1 MKQFIIVGG
10 GIGGLAMA
18 NCLQSQGLDF
28 DLYEQAAQLTE
39 VGAGIGMSK
48 SALDILEKI
57 GVSEIV
63 KQSGSFIKYA
73 CIKDKNLDLI
83 REIPVELDSICIH
96 RARLIEILG
105 QNISSKNV
113 HLNKRV
119 KSIDEQ
125 AEFVNVYFSDGT
137 TVQGQSLIVADG
149 INSVIRKKYF
159 PLIKIRYANQ
169 VIWRGIT
176 KLKLPEYYNN
186 RFVEVWSDSKRFLF
200 VPMDH
205 EYVFWLAV
213 KSGKPGGK
221 DDPGTIKN
229 DILKDFSNFNKVVKD
244 LIVNSDNFIRN
255 DIADLDNSKRTWFKG
270 RVVFVGDAIHA
281 TTPNLAQGACQAIE
295 DAYTLSKCLKV
306 NFTDLSKAFSIYQG
320 LREDKAMFV
329 VNTSWKIGK
338 MAHTN
343 NSFLQYCYKKFWQL
357 APAGL
362 FKKQEQKIN
371 DLSYTERII
380 HIDT

>member
-73 CIKDKNLDLI
+73 CLKDENLDLI
-83 REIPVELDSICIH
+83 RELPVELDSICIH

-105 QNISSKNV
+105 GNIPSTKV

-119 KSIDEQ
+119 KSMDEQ
-125 AEFVNVYFSDGT
+125 TDFVNVDFEDGT
-137 TVQGQSLIVADG
+137 SVQGQCLIVADG
-149 INSVIRKKYF
+149 INSVIRKKHF
-159 PLIKIRYANQ
+159 PEIKIRYANQ
-169 VIWRGIT
+169 LIWRGIS
-176 KLKLPEYYNN
+176 KIKLPEYYNN
-186 RFVEVWSDSKRFLF
+186 RFVEIWSNNKRFLF

-205 EYVFWLAV
+205 ENVFWLAV
-213 KSGKPGGK
+213 KRGKPGGK
-221 DDPGTIKN
+221 DDTVTIKN
-229 DILKDFSNFNKVVKD
+229 NFLHDFSNFNPIVKD
-244 LIVNSDNFIRN
+244 LIGNSNNFIRN
-255 DIADLDNSKRTWFKG
+255 DLADLGSTKRTWFKG

-295 DAYTLSKCLKV
+295 DAYILSKCLKAY
-306 NFTDLSKAFSIYQG
+306 FPDLLKAFGTYQG
-320 LREDKAMFV
+320 LREEKAMYV
-329 VNTSWKIGK
+329 VNTSWRLGM

-343 NSFLQYCYKKFWQL
+343 NNFLQYCFKKFWQL
-357 APAGL
+357 APAAV

-371 DLSYTERII
+371 DLSYAEAIIPTEG
-380 HIDT
+380 

>member
-1 MKQFIIVGG
+1 MKQFIIAGG

-18 NCLQSQGLDF
+18 NCLQSQNLDF
-28 DLYEQAAQLTE
+28 DLYEQAPQLTE

-57 GVSEIV
+57 GVSELV

-73 CIKDKNLDLI
+73 CLKNENLDLV
-83 REIPVELDSICIH
+83 RELPVELDSICIH

-105 QNISSKNV
+105 QNIPSSKV

-119 KSIDEQ
+119 KSVDEQ
-125 AEFVNVYFSDGT
+125 TDFVNVHFEDGT
-137 TVQGQSLIVADG
+137 TVQGQCLIVADG

-159 PLIKIRYANQ
+159 PQIKIRYANQ

-176 KLKLPEYYNN
+176 KLKLPEYYHN
-186 RFVEVWSDSKRFLF
+186 RFVEVWGNNKRFLF

-205 EYVFWLAV
+205 AYVFWLAV
-213 KSGKPGGK
+213 KQDKPGGK

-229 DILKDFSNFNKVVKD
+229 DMLHDFSNFNPLVKD
-244 LIVNSDNFIRN
+244 MIRNSGNFIRN
-255 DIADLDNSKRTWFKG
+255 DLADLGRNKRSWFKG

-295 DAYTLSKCLKV
+295 DAYTLSKCLKAY
-306 NFTDLSKAFSIYQG
+306 FPHLSKAFGTYQG
-320 LREDKAMFV
+320 LREEKAMFV
-329 VNTSWKIGK
+329 VNTSWRLGK
-338 MAHTN
+338 MAHPN
-343 NSFLQYCYKKFWQL
+343 NQFLQYCFKKFWQL
-357 APAGL
+357 APAQV
-362 FKKQEQKIN
+362 FKNQEQKIN
-371 DLSYTERII
+371 DLSYTETII
-380 HIDT
+380 PVVK

>member
-73 CIKDKNLDLI
+73 CMKDENLDLI
-83 REIPVELDSICIH
+83 RELPVELDSICIH

-105 QNISSKNV
+105 QNIPPTKV

-125 AEFVNVYFSDGT
+125 TEFVNVHFEDGT
-137 TVQGQSLIVADG
+137 TVQGQSLMIADG
-149 INSVIRKKYF
+149 INSAIRKKYF

-169 VIWRGIT
+169 IIWRGIT
-176 KLKLPEYYNN
+176 KLKLPEYYSN

-205 EYVFWLAV
+205 EYVFWLAI

-221 DDPGTIKN
+221 DNPSTIKN
-229 DILKDFSNFNKVVKD
+229 DLLHDFSNFNSVVKN
-244 LIVNSDNFIRN
+244 LIENSDNFIRN
-255 DIADLDNSKRTWFKG
+255 DIADLGSNKRAWFKG
-270 RVVFVGDAIHA
+270 KVVFVGDAIHA

-295 DAYTLSKCLKV
+295 DAYTLSKCLKEY
-306 NFTDLSKAFSIYQG
+306 FPDLLKAFGTYQG
-320 LREDKAMFV
+320 LRKEKAMFV
-329 VNTSWKIGK
+329 VNTSWMLGK

-343 NSFLQYCYKKFWQL
+343 NNFLQYCFRKFWQFT
-357 APAGL
+357 PAGI

-371 DLSYTERII
+371 DLSYTEKII
-380 HIDT
+380 PVE